1 MKTAVTARSEEG
13 AAGGLDDDGTD
24 AKDLLA
30 QMDRFYLETDEIY
43 RQGAR
48 KAGLSDSAFG
58 ILYSLML
65 DDGLTQKQL
74 CERSFTAKQTVSSSV
89 RRLAERGLAMPE
101 EGSERN
107 APIWLTAAGR
117 AVVEARVQPA
127 YLAELRAAEALNASE
142 RTTLARLLKRYT
154 TALRTEFGAL

>member
-1 MKTAVTARSEEG
+1 
-13 AAGGLDDDGTD
+13 
-24 AKDLLA
+24 
-30 QMDRFYLETDEIY
+30 
-43 RQGAR
+43 
-48 KAGLSDSAFG
+48 
-58 ILYSLML
+58 
-65 DDGLTQKQL
+65 
-74 CERSFTAKQTVSSSV
+74 
-89 RRLAERGLAMPE
+89 MPE

>member
-1 MKTAVTARSEEG
+1 MKTAATARSEEG
-13 AAGGLDDDGTD
+13 AAGGLDDGTD

-65 DDGLTQKQL
+65 NDGLTQKQL

-89 RRLAERGLAMPE
+89 RRLVERGLALPE

-117 AVVEARVQPA
+117 AV
-127 YLAELRAAEALNASE
+127 EALNASE
-142 RTTLARLLKRYT
+142 RATLARLLERYT

>member
-1 MKTAVTARSEEG
+1 METAATARSEEG
-13 AAGGLDDDGTD
+13 ATGGLDDGPD

-48 KAGLSDSAFG
+48 KAGLSDSAFD

-65 DDGLTQKQL
+65 NDGLTQKQL

-89 RRLAERGLAMPE
+89 RRLAERGLALPE
-101 EGSERN
+101 EGATRRS
-107 APIWLTAAGR
+107 G
-117 AVVEARVQPA
+117 
-127 YLAELRAAEALNASE
+127 
-142 RTTLARLLKRYT
+142 
-154 TALRTEFGAL
+154 